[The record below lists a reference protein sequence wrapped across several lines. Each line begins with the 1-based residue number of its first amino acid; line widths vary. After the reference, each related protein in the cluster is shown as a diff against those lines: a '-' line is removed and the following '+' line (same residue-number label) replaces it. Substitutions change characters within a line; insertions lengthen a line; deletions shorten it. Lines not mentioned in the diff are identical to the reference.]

1 MGDGT
6 LVSRGRR
13 RFVKVASSLEISLVY
28 GYSSKMNSLL
38 SMALLLG
45 KVKRLHPDFGA
56 HSQHLLCWVSSRS
69 QFSPQ
74 SFA

>member
-6 LVSRGRR
+6 LVSRGSR
-13 RFVKVASSLEISLVY
+13 RFLKVVSSLEISLVFD
-28 GYSSKMNSLL
+28 YSVKVNSP
-38 SMALLLG
+38 SSVALLLG
-45 KVKRLHPDFGA
+45 KVKHLHPDFGA

-69 QFSPQ
+69 QFSLQ